1 MLVEKPRHRKS
12 SPAGTKYSMSMNKK
26 IVIPLLLFVAI
37 VAMSAREYWL
47 QPLKFVYKPG
57 EKLVMNFRSGEN
69 FIGAPWDLQKNQ
81 IESLVLQ
88 HSSSAS
94 SVLDSIKDDRNSNL
108 NLTLIAEG
116 SHLLSMQTKNA
127 LNEWEAEKFNSFLK
141 ENGLD
146 EILESRTK
154 TNTLASPTKE
164 YYSGYTKLLIQV
176 GEKKDDT
183 HKKVNGF
190 PLEILPLENPYALKI
205 GNPVHFKILFD
216 GKPVFGVRVKVWNRF
231 DNRTTIQN
239 IYTEKDGT
247 LETRVSSPGP
257 WMVSVVRMVPS
268 KQPGAEWQSY
278 RGSLVYGIEK

>member
-1 MLVEKPRHRKS
+1 
-12 SPAGTKYSMSMNKK
+12 MNKNFL
-26 IVIPLLLFVAI
+26 IPILLFVAI
-37 VAMSAREYWL
+37 GLTSAREFWL
-47 QPLKFVYKPG
+47 QPLKFVYNPG
-57 EKLVMNFRSGEN
+57 EKLVMTFKAGEN
-69 FIGAPWDLQKNQ
+69 FIGEPWNLQKNQ

-88 HSSSAS
+88 HSSTAS
-94 SVLDSIKDDRNSNL
+94 SVLDSIKEDGNNNL
-108 NLTLIAEG
+108 ILTLKAEG

-146 EILESRTK
+146 EIVDRRTK

-164 YYSGYTKLLIQV
+164 YYSGHIKLLMQV

-190 PLEILPLENPYALKI
+190 PVEILPLENPYALKI
-205 GNPVHFKILFD
+205 GDPIHFKILFD
-216 GKPVFGVRVKVWNRF
+216 SKPVFGVRVKVWNRF

-257 WMVSVVRMVPS
+257 WMVSVVRMAPS
-268 KQPGAEWQSY
+268 KQPGADWQSY
-278 RGSLVYGIEK
+278 RGSLVFGIEK

>member
-1 MLVEKPRHRKS
+1 
-12 SPAGTKYSMSMNKK
+12 MNKK
-26 IVIPLLLFVAI
+26 IVIPILLFVAI
-37 VAMSAREYWL
+37 ALISAREFWL

-57 EKLVMNFRSGEN
+57 EKLVMNFKAGEN
-69 FIGAPWDLQKNQ
+69 FIGEPWDLKKNQ
-81 IESLVLQ
+81 IESLVL
-88 HSSSAS
+88 HHTSSSS
-94 SVLDSIKDDRNSNL
+94 SVLDSMKEDRNNNL
-108 NLTLIAEG
+108 ILTLRAEG
-116 SHLLSMQTKNA
+116 SYLLSMQTKNA
-127 LNEWEAEKFNSFLK
+127 VNEWEAEKFNSFLK

-146 EILESRTK
+146 EIIDRRTK

-164 YYSGYTKLLIQV
+164 YYSGYSKLLVQV

-183 HKKVNGF
+183 HKKVNNF
-190 PLEILPLENPYALKI
+190 PVEILPLENPYALKI
-205 GNPVHFKILFD
+205 GDPIHFKILFD

-268 KQPGAEWQSY
+268 KQAGADWQSY
-278 RGSLVYGIEK
+278 RGSLVFGIEK

>member
-1 MLVEKPRHRKS
+1 
-12 SPAGTKYSMSMNKK
+12 MNKK
-26 IVIPLLLFVAI
+26 IVIPILLFVAFALI
-37 VAMSAREYWL
+37 SAREFWL
-47 QPLKFVYKPG
+47 QPLKFVYQSG
-57 EKLVMNFRSGEN
+57 ERLVMNFKAGEN
-69 FIGAPWDLQKNQ
+69 FIGEPWDLKKNQ

-88 HSSSAS
+88 HSSTSS
-94 SVLDSIKDDRNSNL
+94 SVLDSIKEDGNDNL
-108 NLTLIAEG
+108 SLTLRAEG
-116 SHLLSMQTKNA
+116 SYLLSMQTKNA
-127 LNEWEAEKFNSFLK
+127 VNEWEAEKFNAFLK

-146 EILESRTK
+146 EILDRRAK

-164 YYSGYTKLLIQV
+164 YYSGYTKLLLQV

-190 PLEILPLENPYALKI
+190 PVEILTLENPYALKI
-205 GNPVHFKILFD
+205 GDPIHFKILFD

-257 WMVSVVRMVPS
+257 WMVSVVRMTSS
-268 KQPGAEWQSY
+268 KQPGADWQSY
-278 RGSLVYGIEK
+278 RGSLMFGIEK